1 MIPAL
6 SPRVFMLRL
15 SIIFFLC
22 VMFEWVGAPGVARAQ
37 SGSLAGCHLYQ
48 QQDLHFH
55 KVDDGHENHFILEGT
70 VDAPVQIDCDEMQ
83 LFADHME
90 SFQTEGR
97 VIATGNVL
105 YVNGGNR
112 INAERM
118 EFNTKTRTGTFFNA
132 HGTAVLR
139 DKPEP
144 GLFGT
149 QEPDLMFR
157 GDEIQKIGPKK
168 YHLVRGNFTTC
179 VQPTPRW
186 EMQSRS
192 VTINLDDY
200 ALLKSTIFRVKSVP
214 LMYLPIFY
222 YPIQEDD
229 RATGFLIPTYGSTT
243 ARGQSISNA
252 FFWAISRSQD
262 ATLYHDWFSKTGQ
275 GVGGEY
281 RYVLGSG
288 SSGNARTSMLNEHET
303 VFEQVGGSN
312 SVYPGSRSYTIAGDM
327 TQRLPLNLHARA
339 NVDYYSSIVS
349 QQRYQQNIYDA
360 TKRTRRFGGNVTGNW
375 GSYSFSATADRND
388 YFQGTATYTTQGTVP
403 RISFSRGER
412 KIGSS
417 PVYFGVSTEYVTLS
431 RSTTTN
437 DVKTQDQG
445 LSRIEVSPGIRVPFT
460 RWPFLTLNST
470 ISWRGTYWTES
481 LDENRAQVPVGIGRR
496 YFDLQTRITGPV
508 FNRIWNTPGNGYAQK
523 FKHVVEPTL
532 TIRRTTAIDNFDRI
546 VQLDGAD
553 YAIGTTRFDY
563 GVSNRLYAKKQ
574 TSREILSATISQSYY
589 TDARASQFDR
599 QYQSSYSAG
608 SAPSHYSPVML
619 QVRGAPTDRFQ
630 AELRT
635 EFDSTSHALRTLAAN
650 GSFSSSSW
658 LQTTAGWSQRR
669 FIPGLPDFTQAGSTN
684 YLNAATN
691 VRRMGGR
698 VGGSYTFNYDLKQ
711 KSFLQQRFT
720 TYFNSQ
726 CCGVAIEYQNFNYG
740 ASLSAYGLRQDKR
753 FNLSFT
759 LAGIGTF
766 SNLFGAFGGQQ
777 R

>member
-1 MIPAL
+1 
-6 SPRVFMLRL
+6 MLRL
-15 SIIFFLC
+15 SIIFVLC
-22 VMFEWVGAPGVARAQ
+22 VVFEWVGAPGAARAQ
-37 SGSLAGCHLYQ
+37 GGSLAGCHLYE
-48 QQDLHFH
+48 QQDLHFQ
-55 KVDDGHENHFILEGT
+55 KVADEHENHFILEGT
-70 VDAPVQIDCDEMQ
+70 TDAPVQIDCDEMQ

-105 YVNGGNR
+105 YISGGNR

-118 EFNTKTRTGTFFNA
+118 EFNTRTRTGTFFNA

-139 DKPEP
+139 DKPQP

-168 YHLVRGNFTTC
+168 YRLIRGNFTTC

-288 SSGNARTSMLNEHET
+288 SSGNARSSMLNEHET
-303 VFEQVGGSN
+303 VFQQVGGAN
-312 SVYPGSRSYTIAGDM
+312 SVYPGQRSYTIAGDM

-360 TKRTRRFGGNVTGNW
+360 TKRTRRFGGNVAGNW

-388 YFQGTATYTTQGTVP
+388 YFQGTATYTTTGSVP
-403 RISFSRGER
+403 RISFGRGER
-412 KIGSS
+412 KIGSA
-417 PVYFGVSTEYVTLS
+417 PVYFGVNTEYVTLA

-445 LSRIEVSPGIRVPFT
+445 LTRVDVNPTIRVPFT
-460 RWPFLTLNST
+460 RWPFMTLNST
-470 ISWRGTYWTES
+470 VSWRGTHWSES
-481 LDENRAQVPVGIGRR
+481 LDANRAQVPVGVGRR
-496 YFDLQTRITGPV
+496 YFDFQTRITGPV

-532 TIRRTTAIDNFDRI
+532 SIQRTTAVDNFDRI
-546 VQLDGAD
+546 VQLEGAD
-553 YAIGTTRFDY
+553 YTVGSSTRYSY
-563 GVSNRLYAKKQ
+563 GVANRLYAKKE
-574 TSREILSATISQSYY
+574 TSREILTATISQSYY
-589 TDARASQFDR
+589 TDARAAQYDR
-599 QYQSSYSAG
+599 QYQSSFTSG
-608 SAPSHYSPVML
+608 SAPTHFSPVAL
-619 QVRGAPTDRFQ
+619 QVRGAPTDRLQ
-630 AELRT
+630 AEFRT
-635 EFDSTSHALRTLAAN
+635 EWDPTAHTLRTLAAN
-650 GSFSSSSW
+650 GSFSASDW

-669 FIPGLPDFTQAGSTN
+669 FIPGLAGFDNAAGATN
-684 YLNAATN
+684 YLNAGTN

-726 CCGVAIEYQNFNYG
+726 CCGVAVEYQTFNYG
-740 ASLSAYGLRQDKR
+740 GSLAAYGLQQDKR

>member
-1 MIPAL
+1 
-6 SPRVFMLRL
+6 MLRL

-22 VMFEWVGAPGVARAQ
+22 VVFEWVGAPGAARAQ
-37 SGSLAGCHLYQ
+37 GSLAGCHLYEQ
-48 QQDLHFH
+48 QNMTFR
-55 KVDDGHENHFILEGT
+55 KVADEHENHFILEGT
-70 VDAPVQIDCDEMQ
+70 EDAPVQIDCDEMQ

-90 SFQTEGR
+90 HFQTEGR

-105 YVNGGNR
+105 YISGGNR

-132 HGTAVLR
+132 HGQAVLR
-139 DKPEP
+139 DKPTP

-149 QEPDLMFR
+149 QEPDLLFR
-157 GDEIQKIGPKK
+157 GDEIHKIGPKK
-168 YHLVRGNFTTC
+168 YRLIRGNFTTC

-186 EMQSRS
+186 ELQSRTI
-192 VTINLDDY
+192 TINLDDY
-200 ALLKSTIFRVKSVP
+200 ALLRNTIFRVKNVP
-214 LMYLPIFY
+214 MMYLPIFY

-288 SSGNARTSMLNEHET
+288 SSGNTRMSLLNEHET
-303 VFEQVGGSN
+303 VFDQAGGAS
-312 SVYPGSRSYTIAGDM
+312 SVYPGQRSYTIAGDM

-349 QQRYQQNIYDA
+349 EQRYQQNIYDA
-360 TKRTRRFGGNVTGNW
+360 TKTTRRFGGNVAGNW

-388 YFQGTATYTTQGTVP
+388 YFQGTATFATTGSAP
-403 RISFSRGER
+403 RISFGRGER
-412 KIGSS
+412 KIGSA
-417 PVYFGVSTEYVTLS
+417 PVYIGVNSEYVTLL
-431 RSTTTN
+431 RSSTTN

-445 LSRIEVSPGIRVPFT
+445 LTRVDVNPTIRVPFT
-460 RWPFLTLNST
+460 RWPFMTLNST
-470 ISWRGTYWTES
+470 VSWRGTYWTES
-481 LDENRAQVPVGIGRR
+481 LDANNVQVPVGVGRR
-496 YFDLQTRITGPV
+496 YFDFQTRITGPV
-508 FNRIWNTPGNGYAQK
+508 FNRIWNTPNSGYAQK

-532 TIRRTTAIDNFDRI
+532 TIQRTTAVDNFDQI
-546 VQLDGAD
+546 VQLEGAD
-553 YAIGTTRFDY
+553 YTVGSSTRYSY
-563 GVSNRLYAKKQ
+563 GVANRLYAKKV
-574 TSREILSATISQSYY
+574 TSREILTATISQSYY
-589 TDARASQFDR
+589 TDARAAQFDR
-599 QYQSSYSAG
+599 QYQSSFTVG
-608 SAPSHYSPVML
+608 SAPTHYSPVAL
-619 QVRGAPTDRFQ
+619 RVRGAPTDRFQ
-630 AELRT
+630 AEFRT
-635 EFDSTSHALRTLAAN
+635 EWDPTARTLRTLAAN
-650 GSFSSSSW
+650 GSFSTSDW

-669 FIPGLPDFTQAGSTN
+669 FIPGLPGFDNEDGATN
-684 YLNAATN
+684 YLNAGTN

-726 CCGVAIEYQNFNYG
+726 CCGIAVEYQTFNYG
-740 ASLSAYGLRQDKR
+740 GSLSAYGLQQDKR

-766 SNLFGAFGGQQ
+766 ANLFGAFGGQQ

>member
-1 MIPAL
+1 
-6 SPRVFMLRL
+6 MLRL

-22 VMFEWVGAPGVARAQ
+22 VVFEWVGSPGAARAQ
-37 SGSLAGCHLYQ
+37 GGLAGCRLYEQ
-48 QQDLHFH
+48 QNLTFR
-55 KVDDGHENHFILEGT
+55 KVADEHENHFILEGT
-70 VDAPVQIDCDEMQ
+70 EDAPVQIDCDEMQ
-83 LFADHME
+83 LFANHME
-90 SFQTEGR
+90 HFQNEGR

-105 YVNGGNR
+105 YVSGGNR

-139 DKPEP
+139 DKPQP

-157 GDEIQKIGPKK
+157 GDEIHKIGPKK
-168 YHLVRGNFTTC
+168 YRLIRGNFTTC

-186 EMQSRS
+186 ELQSRNI
-192 VTINLDDY
+192 TISLDDY
-200 ALLKSTIFRVKSVP
+200 ALLKNTIFRVKSVP
-214 LMYLPIFY
+214 VMYLPIFY

-275 GVGGEY
+275 GGGGEY
-281 RYVLGSG
+281 RYVLGPG
-288 SSGNARTSMLNEHET
+288 SSGNTRMSMLNERET
-303 VFEQVGGSN
+303 VFEQVGGAN
-312 SVYPGSRSYTIAGDM
+312 SVYPGQRSYTIAGDM

-349 QQRYQQNIYDA
+349 EQRYQQNVYDA
-360 TKRTRRFGGNVTGNW
+360 TKTTRRFGGNVAGNW

-388 YFQGTATYTTQGTVP
+388 YFQGTATYATTGSVP
-403 RISFSRGER
+403 RISFGRGER
-412 KIGSS
+412 KIGSA
-417 PVYFGVSTEYVTLS
+417 PVYFGVNSEYVTLA
-431 RSTTTN
+431 RSSTTN

-445 LSRIEVSPGIRVPFT
+445 LTRVDVNPTIRVPFT
-460 RWPFLTLNST
+460 RWPFMTLNSSV
-470 ISWRGTYWTES
+470 SWRGTYWTES
-481 LDENRAQVPVGIGRR
+481 LDADKVQVPVGVGRR
-496 YFDLQTRITGPV
+496 YFDFQTRITGPV
-508 FNRIWNTPGNGYAQK
+508 FNRIFNTPDNGYAQK

-532 TIRRTTAIDNFDRI
+532 TIQRTTAVDNFDRI
-546 VQLDGAD
+546 VQLEGAD
-553 YAIGTTRFDY
+553 YTVGSSTRYSY
-563 GVSNRLYAKKQ
+563 GVANRLYAKKE
-574 TSREILSATISQSYY
+574 TSREILTATISQSYY
-589 TDARASQFDR
+589 TDARAAQYDR
-599 QYQSSYSAG
+599 QYQSSFTSG
-608 SAPSHYSPVML
+608 SAPTHFSPVAL
-619 QVRGAPTDRFQ
+619 QVRGAPTDRLQ
-630 AELRT
+630 AEFRT
-635 EFDSTSHALRTLAAN
+635 EWDPTAHTLRTLAAN
-650 GSFSSSSW
+650 GSFSSSDW

-669 FIPGLPDFTQAGSTN
+669 FIPGLAGFDSEAGATN
-684 YLNAATN
+684 YLNASAN

-711 KSFLQQRFT
+711 SSFLQQRVT
-720 TYFNSQ
+720 AYLNSQ
-726 CCGVAIEYQNFNYG
+726 CCGVAIEYQTFNYG
-740 ASLSAYGLRQDKR
+740 GSLSAYGLQQDKR

>member
-1 MIPAL
+1 
-6 SPRVFMLRL
+6 MLRL

-22 VMFEWVGAPGVARAQ
+22 IVFEWVGAPGAARAQ
-37 SGSLAGCHLYQ
+37 GGLAGCRVYEQ
-48 QQDLHFH
+48 QNLTFR
-55 KVDDGHENHFILEGT
+55 KVADEHENHFILEGT
-70 VDAPVQIDCDEMQ
+70 EDAPVQIDCDEMQ
-83 LFADHME
+83 LFANHME
-90 SFQTEGR
+90 HFQSEGR

-105 YVNGGNR
+105 YVSGGNR

-118 EFNTKTRTGTFFNA
+118 EFNTRTRMGTFFNA

-139 DKPEP
+139 GQPEP

-157 GDEIQKIGPKK
+157 GDEIHKIGPKK
-168 YHLVRGNFTTC
+168 YRLIRGNFTTC
-179 VQPTPRW
+179 IQPTPRW
-186 EMQSRS
+186 ELQSRNI
-192 VTINLDDY
+192 TINLDDY
-200 ALLKSTIFRVKSVP
+200 ALLKNSIFRVKSVP
-214 LMYLPIFY
+214 VMYLPIFY

-288 SSGNARTSMLNEHET
+288 SSGNSRASMLNERET
-303 VFEQVGGSN
+303 VFEEVGGAN
-312 SVYPGSRSYTIAGDM
+312 SVYPGQRSYTIAGDL

-360 TKRTRRFGGNVTGNW
+360 TKRTRRFGGNVAGNW

-388 YFQGTATYTTQGTVP
+388 YFQGTATYATTGSVP
-403 RISFSRGER
+403 RISFGRGER
-412 KIGSS
+412 KIGSA
-417 PVYFGVSTEYVTLS
+417 PVYFGVSSEYVTLA
-431 RSTTTN
+431 RSSTTN
-437 DVKTQDQG
+437 DIKTQDQG
-445 LSRIEVSPGIRVPFT
+445 LTRLDVNPTIRVPFT
-460 RWPFLTLNST
+460 RWPFMTLNST
-470 ISWRGTYWTES
+470 VSWRGTYWTES
-481 LDENRAQVPVGIGRR
+481 LDENRAQVPIGVGRR
-496 YFDLQTRITGPV
+496 YFDFQTRITGPV

-532 TIRRTTAIDNFDRI
+532 SIQRTTAVDNFDRI
-546 VQLDGAD
+546 VQLEGAD
-553 YAIGTTRFDY
+553 YTVGSSTRYSY
-563 GVSNRLYAKKQ
+563 GVANRLYAKNE
-574 TSREILSATISQSYY
+574 TSREILTATISQSYY
-589 TDARASQFDR
+589 TDARAAQYDR
-599 QYQSSYSAG
+599 QYQSSFTSG
-608 SAPSHYSPVML
+608 SAPTHFSPVAL

-630 AELRT
+630 AEFRT
-635 EFDSTSHALRTLAAN
+635 EWDPTAHTLRTLAAN
-650 GSFSSSSW
+650 GSFSSSDW

-669 FIPGLPDFTQAGSTN
+669 FIPGLAGFDSEAGATN
-684 YLNAATN
+684 YLNATTN

-698 VGGSYTFNYDLKQ
+698 VGGSYSFNYDLKES
-711 KSFLQQRFT
+711 SFLQQRFT
-720 TYFNSQ
+720 VYLNSQ
-726 CCGVAIEYQNFNYG
+726 CCGVAIEYQTYNYG
-740 ASLSAYGLRQDKR
+740 GSLSAYGLQQDNR

-777 R
+777 SR